1 MTVTV
6 DSLQTFSKFVRQKM
20 YISPYFSTH
29 LNEHI
34 HMNTEEGWERKR
46 GKGKGEETGKGDIV
60 QCTVLYL
67 PYFTSEKSTAAALGF
82 VSI

>member
-20 YISPYFSTH
+20 YISPCFSTH

-34 HMNTEEGWERKR
+34 HMKFEEGWERKR
-46 GKGKGEETGKGDIV
+46 GKEREGKEKERKQERVTLFSV
-60 QCTVLYL
+60 QCC
-67 PYFTSEKSTAAALGF
+67 
-82 VSI
+82 I